1 MAESAPDSPPDAPPA
16 AAVEAPQQSN
26 RKNGERFRKAVARHI
41 AKAYAGRLRVFEEVP
56 LGSSIIGK
64 ARRVDIL
71 VLSQDYRTAAAL
83 ETKFQDS
90 QGTADEK
97 MPYALQD
104 CAAMHIPA
112 SVVYAGEGWSKG
124 VRHLL
129 AGSAY
134 AVEVS
139 VMGADVIA
147 DSRELDVFLAE
158 VFGFWEMVVAGRS
171 ELVP

>member
-1 MAESAPDSPPDAPPA
+1 MTEPQAP
-16 AAVEAPQQSN
+16 SN
-26 RKNGERFRKAVARHI
+26 RENGKRFRVAVARHV
-41 AKAYAGRLRVFEEVP
+41 ARSYAGRLRVFEEVP

-71 VLSQDYRTAAAL
+71 LLSQDYTRAAAL
-83 ETKFQDS
+83 ETKYQDTG
-90 QGTADEK
+90 GTADEK

-104 CAAMHIPA
+104 CAAMHVPA
-112 SVVYAGEGWSKG
+112 TVVYAGEGWSKG

-139 VMGADVIA
+139 VMGPDVISDA
-147 DSRELDVFLAE
+147 RELDVFLAE
-158 VFGFWEMVVAGRS
+158 VFGFWEQVVAGKS
-171 ELVP
+171 EVVP